1 MPKDPKSYLVDGEVL
16 AMVWSALFEGAN
28 DELASV
34 IRDTMIAQGCASSTA
49 TCSAVRKALSLVSSN
64 SSNAIVLLFAAL
76 RLVFRIRA
84 ITPCNQPSSPFGRF
98 FRGSYR
104 VQNVEQ

>member
-34 IRDTMIAQGCASSTA
+34 IRDTMIAQGCE
-49 TCSAVRKALSLVSSN
+49 ALHGITDQSLILMFWKN
-64 SSNAIVLLFAAL
+64 YLEEKN
-76 RLVFRIRA
+76 LVKFSEPKKEIH
-84 ITPCNQPSSPFGRF
+84 
-98 FRGSYR
+98 
-104 VQNVEQ
+104 

>member
-34 IRDTMIAQGCASSTA
+34 IRDTMIAQGCEELHGITDQ
-49 TCSAVRKALSLVSSN
+49 SLILMFWKKYLEEKN
-64 SSNAIVLLFAAL
+64 
-76 RLVFRIRA
+76 LVKFSEPKKEIH
-84 ITPCNQPSSPFGRF
+84 
-98 FRGSYR
+98 
-104 VQNVEQ
+104 